1 VDDAFVDGWDLSAAE
16 QRVWDAFPDRSLADL
31 GNGANDLGGAEKWGT
46 DRTVRGE
53 VIAALLLGAW
63 RPKAGRVPSVR
74 LAGARIT
81 GAIDVRDG
89 DVIAS
94 LDLNGC
100 YLDCAP
106 AFDDATCRQVRL
118 DGCVLPGFSGR
129 RMQVR
134 SNLFFESCE
143 IGGPIVIRNARIQG
157 SLHLCDSHLD
167 GAGKNALSAGG
178 IQVAAAL
185 YARRISAEGT
195 VRLIEGTFN
204 GGVFM
209 EEARLHCPGGH
220 TVTGDDMT
228 VRSIA
233 DLSRSV
239 HVGTLSLDGA
249 HLESLSLE
257 AAAPNGSG
265 GRALHADHLE
275 VSTYLRGTGGLTA
288 DGEVCLNDAHVGTV
302 LDLAGASL
310 RNPGNVALA
319 AMGLRA
325 DAIVNCCDGFES
337 TGQIQLYRAHVG
349 HRLSFEKARLSN
361 PGGVV
366 VWAEQLQ
373 VRELMLQTAQPV
385 DGTVDL
391 RGARIGV
398 LHDDP
403 AVWPAALRL
412 EGLSY
417 DSLDPL
423 LTGRQRLSWVN
434 RDTDGY
440 VPGAYGQLSAMYL
453 RLGHGE
459 QARNVQ
465 LAKQRR
471 RRQLLPPLSRGWS
484 YLQDW
489 TVGYGYR
496 PARAAIGLML
506 LWAIGSFAFSL
517 HHPPPAAGADPHTF
531 QPVIYTLGLLLPVID
546 FQQENTFTPQ
556 GAQSWLAFLL
566 IAAGW
571 ILTTTVAAAIVR
583 GLRGE
588 RE

>member
-1 VDDAFVDGWDLSAAE
+1 
-16 QRVWDAFPDRSLADL
+16 
-31 GNGANDLGGAEKWGT
+31 
-46 DRTVRGE
+46 
-53 VIAALLLGAW
+53 
-63 RPKAGRVPSVR
+63 
-74 LAGARIT
+74 
-81 GAIDVRDG
+81 
-89 DVIAS
+89 
-94 LDLNGC
+94 
-100 YLDCAP
+100 
-106 AFDDATCRQVRL
+106 
-118 DGCVLPGFSGR
+118 
-129 RMQVR
+129 
-134 SNLFFESCE
+134 
-143 IGGPIVIRNARIQG
+143 
-157 SLHLCDSHLD
+157 
-167 GAGKNALSAGG
+167 
-178 IQVAAAL
+178 
-185 YARRISAEGT
+185 
-195 VRLIEGTFN
+195 
-204 GGVFM
+204 
-209 EEARLHCPGGH
+209 
-220 TVTGDDMT
+220 
-228 VRSIA
+228 
-233 DLSRSV
+233 
-239 HVGTLSLDGA
+239 
-249 HLESLSLE
+249 
-257 AAAPNGSG
+257 
-265 GRALHADHLE
+265 
-275 VSTYLRGTGGLTA
+275 
-288 DGEVCLNDAHVGTV
+288 
-302 LDLAGASL
+302 
-310 RNPGNVALA
+310 
-319 AMGLRA
+319 
-325 DAIVNCCDGFES
+325 
-337 TGQIQLYRAHVG
+337 
-349 HRLSFEKARLSN
+349 
-361 PGGVV
+361 
-366 VWAEQLQ
+366 
-373 VRELMLQTAQPV
+373 MLQTAQPV

-517 HHPPPAAGADPHTF
+517 HHPPPAAGADPHIS
-531 QPVIYTLGLLLPVID
+531 QPVIYTLGPLLPVID